1 MLIHLSIIYYIIQ
14 FESFCCPPWVTA
26 YISKSLHKVINTAR
40 YTYINKSTNKYISAC
55 MGYLSMIRNR
65 RMFFKISTKTTAS
78 IWQLVWTVEQTS
90 LSDLHGKLGIKE
102 SNWKNVG
109 CEYLE
114 RQEWYSPHNSVWWGQ
129 RYGLV
134 ALNEFPNRGCIQKKS
149 YLKRINK

>member
-90 LSDLHGKLGIKE
+90 LSDLHGKLGKRFR
-102 SNWKNVG
+102 KARV
-109 CEYLE
+109 
-114 RQEWYSPHNSVWWGQ
+114 
-129 RYGLV
+129 
-134 ALNEFPNRGCIQKKS
+134 IQPPQFS
-149 YLKRINK
+149 LMRTAIWASSFKRVSQ